1 MRNRMRKLSSKKKW
15 IEIIILLLTMLSSG
29 MSYGIKGEAS
39 EVSEPSSQVT
49 FSYVDW
55 SKLSQKQQESVV
67 KGVPDQ
73 IARNDQEHYS
83 FIYQKNN
90 GNTTILPTN
99 QSFEKTTSAV
109 QNLPRTS
116 DEESSKW
123 WLVVGFGILILV
135 SIIIYWKRRTFR
147 EIMLLLVII
156 GTAGMFFGR
165 NVKAAEV
172 QLRSDTKVTI
182 NKGDSMYRKP
192 DDIQGFTYVGYIY
205 SYSNDIPPLIENGQI
220 TVRYQDDQGNA
231 LLDDVIL
238 TGKVGGTYTT
248 EQKNIQNYTFK
259 EVKGNTSGS
268 YSNEIQSVT
277 YIYTKNPIKG
287 GSVIVKY
294 VDAQD
299 NSISDDIVLSGNIG
313 ETYSTIQKEFEGYR
327 FKQVIGNQSGN
338 FTKDET
344 IVKYQYIKQGEV
356 DFKVDSTNVFTIGVT
371 HWGTDVNGKDGKF
384 LAKRFVL
391 YNHPEIEI
399 KDSTVIGDI
408 GSSIS
413 FRYSKDE
420 PIGMISVD
428 EDGNEILVNPWGYGE
443 LYYNIKNDIID
454 SAEFTDQ
461 KQVITVSSYLA
472 G

>member
-1 MRNRMRKLSSKKKW
+1 MRKLSSKKKW